1 MKQVTA
7 VKHKAKLTPNLVSK
21 VSLLPIAILQHD
33 KGNPRVHK
41 DRQIKALVKSIQS
54 FGFNIPIA
62 IDRAGKVVSGHARLE
77 AAKRMGLDQVPA
89 IYLDHLTPQQIKAFA
104 ICDNRLSEMSSWDDN
119 LLAIQLKELSLVDL
133 DFDLEATGF
142 TVGEIDIYIEG
153 LTEAVDPIDE
163 EVSPIPEGP
172 AVSQLGDLWLMGEHR
187 LLCANAQEAKSFEQL
202 MATQI
207 AGMVITDPPYNV
219 KIQGHAGGKGKIKH
233 REFVFASGEM
243 SSVEFIKFLQT
254 TFDLLVAHSKDGS
267 VHTIFMDWRHLSE
280 ILSAGQTSYSAL
292 LNMCV
297 WVKNQAGMGSLY
309 RSQHELAL
317 IYKSGTASHQNNVQL
332 GRFGRYRSNVWQYG
346 GIQAMR
352 HSEEGDLLA
361 KHPTVKPIQMI
372 ADAIL
377 DCSKPNDIILDPFLG
392 SGTTLLAC
400 SRVGR
405 RCYGMELDAR
415 YVDTAVRRW
424 QIMTGVDAINAVTG
438 ETFTRHMQKVQQ
450 TTQAKPTHLQMNQQ
464 MNPQMNLPK
473 QELEV
478 RHGSI

>member
-1 MKQVTA
+1 MKKA
-7 VKHKAKLTPNLVSK
+7 FAAKHKAKLAPNLVNK
-21 VSLLPIAILQHD
+21 VSLLPIAMLQPD
-33 KGNPRVHK
+33 KANPRIHK
-41 DRQIKALVKSIQS
+41 DRQIKALVKSIQT

-62 IDRAGKVVSGHARLE
+62 IDRAGRVVSGHARLE
-77 AAKRMGLDQVPA
+77 AAKKMGLDQVPV
-89 IYLDHLTPQQIKAFA
+89 IYLDHLSQNQIKAFA
-104 ICDNRLSEMSSWDDN
+104 LADNKLSLMSSWDDN

-142 TVGEIDIYIEG
+142 TVGEIDLYIEG
-153 LTEAVDPIDE
+153 LTEVVDPIDE
-163 EVSPIPEGP
+163 EVPAIAEGP
-172 AVSQLGDLWLMGEHR
+172 AVTQLGDLWLMGEHR
-187 LLCANAQEAKSFEQL
+187 LLCANAQEAQSFEQL

-207 AGMVITDPPYNV
+207 AGMVISDPPYNV
-219 KIQGHAGGKGKIKH
+219 KVQGHVGGKGKIKH
-233 REFVFASGEM
+233 AEFVMASGEM
-243 SSVEFIKFLQT
+243 SPVEFTKFLQT
-254 TFDLLVAHSKDGS
+254 TFDLLVTHSKDGS
-267 VHTIFMDWRHLSE
+267 VHTIFMDWRHLQE
-280 ILSAGQTSYSAL
+280 ILAAGQASYSAL
-292 LNMCV
+292 LNICV

-400 SRVGR
+400 SRIGR
-405 RCYGMELDAR
+405 RCYGMELDPL

-424 QIMTGVDAINAVTG
+424 QILTGVDAVNAVTG
-438 ETFTRHMQKVQQ
+438 ETFTQHMQKAQQ
-450 TTQAKPTHLQMNQQ
+450 AEQAKL
-464 MNPQMNLPK
+464 NLKPIKSQK

-478 RHGSI
+478 RHG

>member
-1 MKQVTA
+1 MKQSNSQKPVQQVQISYRDPMA
-7 VKHKAKLTPNLVSK
+7 LIPN
-21 VSLLPIAILQHD
+21 AD
-33 KGNPRVHK
+33 NPRVHK

-77 AAKRMGLDQVPA
+77 AAKKIGLDLVPV
-89 IYLDHLTPQQIKAFA
+89 IYLDHLTPEQIKAFS
-104 ICDNRLSEMSSWDDN
+104 ITDNRLSEMSTWDDN

-133 DFDLEATGF
+133 DFDLESTGF
-142 TVGEIDIYIEG
+142 TIGEIDLFIEG
-153 LTEAVDPIDE
+153 LTDAADPIDE
-163 EVSPIPEGP
+163 EVPVIAEGP
-172 AVSQLGDLWLMGEHR
+172 AVSQLGDIWLLGEHR
-187 LLCANAQEAKSFEQL
+187 LLCANAQEAQSFDVL
-202 MATQI
+202 MNTQI

-219 KIQGHAGGKGKIKH
+219 KIQGHVGGKGKIKH
-233 REFVFASGEM
+233 REFAMASGEF
-243 SSVEFIKFLQT
+243 STIEFTKFLQT
-254 TFDLLVAHSKDGS
+254 TFDLLVTHSKDGS
-267 VHTIFMDWRHLSE
+267 VHTIFMDWRHLQE
-280 ILSAGQTSYSAL
+280 ILAAGQTSYSGL

-309 RSQHELAL
+309 RSQHELAM

-332 GRFGRYRSNVWQYG
+332 GRFGRYRSNVWNYG

-405 RCYGMELDAR
+405 RCYGIELDAH

-424 QIMTGVDAINAVTG
+424 QILTGVDATHAITG
-438 ETFTRHMQKVQQ
+438 ETFTQYMQKTLLADQS
-450 TTQAKPTHLQMNQQ
+450 
-464 MNPQMNLPK
+464 NLSK

-478 RHGSI
+478 RHG